1 MYIAA
6 AFKETR
12 PEVLFELIEQ
22 YPLGTLMTQGQGELD
37 AIHIPFEVVS
47 QQQGETRLR
56 GHIARANPLWQ
67 QVEQD
72 ADVLVVFHGGDA
84 YISPNWYP
92 SKQHT
97 HRQVPTWNYRVVH
110 ARGKIAFH
118 HDAQFLRE
126 ILAGL
131 THQHEASQAN
141 PWKMTDSPDDFIN
154 SMLKG
159 VVGIEIII
167 KDIIGAFKL
176 GQNKPAED
184 LQGAGENLLKTGNE
198 TVGKA
203 MLRHL
208 K

>member
-22 YPLGTLMTQGQGELD
+22 YPLGTLMTQGQGGLD

-47 QQQGETRLR
+47 QHQGETRLR

-92 SKQHT
+92 SKQQT

-126 ILAGL
+126 ILASL
-131 THQHEASQAN
+131 TGQHESTQPV
-141 PWKMTDSPDDFIN
+141 PWKMTDSSEDFIQG
-154 SMLKG
+154 MLKG
-159 VVGIEIII
+159 VVGVEIVI
-167 KDIIGAFKL
+167 KDIIGCFKL
-176 GQNKPAED
+176 GQNKKPED
-184 LQGAGENLLKTGNE
+184 LKGAGENVITAGQE
-198 TVGKA
+198 AIGTA
-203 MLRHL
+203 MLSHL